1 MPQIKDLILRT
12 EKVDWLQLKD
22 LQPNNLKLP
31 YYNNIL
37 KESLIKNN
45 FAMPIAVWEDPKTN
59 IIYICDG
66 HTRRDTLIELK
77 GEGYNIPE
85 KLTCNFLD
93 LANRKEAIQKLLEVY
108 NTKKNPID
116 KTGMIDWIKEVEDIA
131 LDWLDNQSKVDDD
144 IDEIKEV
151 QDKQIIRV
159 FLDCKDENEQEKIF
173 NHLQELGYEP
183 KIQNL

>member
-1 MPQIKDLILRT
+1 MQIKDLILKT

-22 LQPNNLKLP
+22 LQPSNLKLP
-31 YYNNIL
+31 YHNNIL

-45 FAMPIAVWEDPKTN
+45 FAMPIAVWQDTKTQE
-59 IIYICDG
+59 IYICDG

-77 GEGYNIPE
+77 GEGYDIPE

-116 KTGMIDWIKEVEDIA
+116 ETGMVDWVKEEEVEDVA
-131 LDWLDNQSKVDDD
+131 FDWLDNSKQTADLD
-144 IDEIKEV
+144 IDFDDMKSTADRKKEFKNQLV
-151 QDKQIIRV
+151 T
-159 FLDCKDENEQEKIF
+159 CPHCEGSF
-173 NHLQELGYEP
+173 N
-183 KIQNL
+183 IQV